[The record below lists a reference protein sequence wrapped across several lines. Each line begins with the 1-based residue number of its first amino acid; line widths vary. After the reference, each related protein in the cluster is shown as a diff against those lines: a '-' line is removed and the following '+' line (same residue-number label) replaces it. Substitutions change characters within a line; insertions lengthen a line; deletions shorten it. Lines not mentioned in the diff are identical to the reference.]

1 MVVSEQ
7 DLKEDLATFGGE
19 RRLSQFLPIKQTVIE
34 TAQQKQVDKINQTRG
49 FCLTFITPCVFA
61 QGYLPE
67 WIDQK
72 SMTGKLPDSEIKVRL
87 KAVAIDRWQAVSGW
101 DSLLWKPKAM
111 RKAVSAGSV
120 YWFELIDGDTMDLQ
134 TLKRL
139 NLSLAD
145 NEYDQNDGFGMAS
158 IAPYSF
164 D

>member
-19 RRLSQFLPIKQTVIE
+19 RRLSQFLPIKQTVVE

-87 KAVAIDRWQAVSGW
+87 KDVDNYDDRESQRHHLKNDEKFRTLTIIRNAVVHGKQEEKKKIKQILEDEQKLKQ
-101 DSLLWKPKAM
+101 SLQERFK
-111 RKAVSAGSV
+111 
-120 YWFELIDGDTMDLQ
+120 
-134 TLKRL
+134 
-139 NLSLAD
+139 NLLED
-145 NEYDQNDGFGMAS
+145 
-158 IAPYSF
+158 
-164 D
+164 